1 MIRYL
6 FLQFVAILPFA
17 VAFSPAT
24 ISRATTSC
32 LARHQLHD
40 NIASASVTMNIQRR
54 ASSLTISMAS
64 SDDAT
69 SQSVPRKKR
78 KRKDGKQFSP
88 LTADV
93 IDEESESSTSAP
105 KAEEK
110 KEEEQQSIAATSGS
124 KKTSVVMKVRDIRDV
139 ISGAPETTTDEE
151 DDSYIE
157 EDADDELADDE
168 EWEYYDVD
176 EDGNEIIVSND
187 DAFMKEA
194 TIDRRSDDDSLEQ
207 LLADARSMRASS
219 SDGKS
224 TSSSAE
230 GESSIK
236 DKVFDAISTIVTI
249 DFFVVIGLLV
259 WFLAGI
265 FCSTVLKDD
274 TVQIAF
280 NMNFEKVTQPALGI
294 LMIGSIAGSLGN
306 KDEEEE

>member
-1 MIRYL
+1 MITSL
-6 FLQFVAILPFA
+6 FLQFVTILPFA
-17 VAFSPAT
+17 LAFSPAT

-32 LARHQLHD
+32 HQVHD
-40 NIASASVTMNIQRR
+40 IASASVTMNIQRR
-54 ASSLTISMAS
+54 ASSLTISMTS

-88 LTADV
+88 PTADV
-93 IDEESESSTSAP
+93 IDEESESSTSVP
-105 KAEEK
+105 KAEETQ
-110 KEEEQQSIAATSGS
+110 KEEEQQSIAATTGP

-151 DDSYIE
+151 DDPYIE
-157 EDADDELADDE
+157 EDADGELADDE

-187 DAFMKEA
+187 AVMKEA
-194 TIDRRSDDDSLEQ
+194 TIDRRNDDDSLEQ

-219 SDGKS
+219 PDGKS
-224 TSSSAE
+224 PSSSAE
-230 GESSIK
+230 EESSIK

-265 FCSTVLKDD
+265 FCSAVLKDD

-280 NMNFEKVTQPALGI
+280 NMNFERVTQPALGI